1 MRTVSVRYKNPFSTT
16 DAGDIAVY
24 LTDLLCNNPT
34 ADFYLIVAPN
44 RTFTVGAPKGEKYE
58 RWRVKELRVIRDD
71 KFRPYF
77 IYFSPKPL
85 PQCEYSA
92 LFYGGI
98 MGVVEREAPST
109 PLNFYLVENDLTLSP
124 EQREAGATK
133 EAVWE
138 IFKVNAENGV
148 ATIRP
153 LLSDENLMMVWNTKE
168 PSVFNIINTLADF
181 IGEALRH

>member
-1 MRTVSVRYKNPFSTT
+1 MRTVSVRYKNPFSTM

-24 LTDLLCNNPT
+24 LTDLLRSNPT

-77 IYFSPKPL
+77 LYFSPEPL

-109 PLNFYLVENDLTLSP
+109 SLNFYLVENDLTLSP
-124 EQREAGATK
+124 EQQEAGATK

-138 IFKVNAENGV
+138 IFKVDAEAGR
-148 ATIRP
+148 ATIYP
-153 LLSDENLMMVWNTKE
+153 LLADGEPLLEVDTTAPFFAVFHPLSDFLEWV
-168 PSVFNIINTLADF
+168 LAQ
-181 IGEALRH
+181 